1 MTRSKSFIVINRAEI
16 TKRRLRAMSRR
27 IENPEIVWPRVGRF
41 LSLVVRRQFA
51 TKGTYLGT
59 PWAPLQPDY
68 MLWKVMNGFPR
79 QTLVMRGDLKDS
91 FVGRPMGVETY
102 RGKSA
107 VFGSNDRKAVWHQY
121 GTMRH
126 GRQVNPPRP
135 MLVVNPMVREEVVD
149 IIRRYVRGRGEGVY

>member
-1 MTRSKSFIVINRAEI
+1 MARSRSFIVINKAEI

-59 PWAPLQPDY
+59 PWAPLKPEY
-68 MLWKVMNGFPR
+68 MLWKVMNGYPR
-79 QTLVMRGDLKDS
+79 QTLVMDGSLKNSWVD
-91 FVGRPMGVETY
+91 RPMSIETY
-102 RGKSA
+102 RGSSA
-107 VFGSNDRKAVWHQY
+107 VFGSNDRKVVWHQY
-121 GTMRH
+121 GTTRH

-135 MLVVNPMVREEVVD
+135 MLVVNAMVRDEVVD
-149 IIRRYVRGRGEGVY
+149 IVRRYVRGRGAGVY